1 MLNTQ
6 GRAILKAKLMNA
18 YKNLAYYQELRYTL
32 KEEGKAWWAAYS
44 TLENNYKTWWNAYC
58 TLENLA
64 GALCEYEN
72 VHKWLG
78 ITEKDKEVAKAKG
91 IAEAKR
97 YAVEDTEEIS
107 F

>member
-1 MLNTQ
+1 MLNTK
-6 GRAILKAKLMNA
+6 GRYILRSKLLDAFEWM
-18 YKNLAYYQELRYTL
+18 AYYRELKCTL
-32 KEEGKAWWAAYS
+32 GDHDTYPCTKETVERNFLEWWS
-44 TLENNYKTWWNAYC
+44 AYC